1 MQRRHVLASALPAL
15 APLLCTLPAYAQ
27 TPLKI
32 ITTDQPGGGMDALLR
47 PMADKLAQNLGRPVL
62 VENRPGAQGRI
73 GGQAVV
79 SSPADGNTLL
89 ATVQAGIVINPQ
101 AYSSWPYDTRT
112 ALLPVTDL
120 GRGSLL
126 LLTPGSAPFSDF
138 AGLVQ
143 WLKGQPRGSVSY
155 GTYGL
160 GTISHFGGVLLSQSL
175 GLDMTPVHYKA
186 SGDQVKDLAGGQV
199 SWGWGPAAGA
209 IAQLVKAGRLKALAY
224 LGPQRLPAFPDV
236 PTIRELGHTS
246 VEMDGWIGVFA
257 PKGTPADVAAR
268 QQQEIAKVLALP
280 AIREM
285 YLNFGFAPG
294 GGTPAEFA
302 QLVQADWQRFGGTIR
317 QIGYK
322 PD

>member
-1 MQRRHVLASALPAL
+1 MQRRHVLACALPAI
-15 APLLCTLPAYAQ
+15 APWLTPLPAQAQ
-27 TPLKI
+27 VPLKI

-79 SSPADGNTLL
+79 GSPPDGNTLL

-101 AYSSWPYDTRT
+101 AYASWPYDTRT
-112 ALLPVTDL
+112 DLVPVTDL

-126 LLTPGSAPFSDF
+126 LLVPGKTPANDF
-138 AGLVQ
+138 AGLAA
-143 WLKGQPRGSVSY
+143 WLKAQPAGSVSY

-160 GTISHFGGVLLSQSL
+160 GTISHFGGVLLSQAL
-175 GLDMTPVHYKA
+175 GLEMTPVHYKA
-186 SGDQVKDLAGGQV
+186 SGDQVKDLVGGQV
-199 SWGWGPAAGA
+199 AWGWGPAAGS

-236 PTIRELGHTS
+236 PTIRELGHAS
-246 VEMDGWIGVFA
+246 VELDGWIGVFA
-257 PKGTPADVAAR
+257 PRGTPAETVAR
-268 QQQEIAKVLALP
+268 QQQDIAKVLALP

-302 QLVQADWQRFGGTIR
+302 QLVQADWQRFGASIR

>member
-1 MQRRHVLASALPAL
+1 MQRRPILACALPLL
-15 APLLCTLPAYAQ
+15 APMLARAQ
-27 TPLKI
+27 VPLKI
-32 ITTDQPGGGMDALLR
+32 VTTDQPGGGMDALLR
-47 PMADKLAQNLGRPVL
+47 PMADKLAQALGRPVL

-79 SSPADGNTLL
+79 ASPPDGNTLL
-89 ATVQAGIVINPQ
+89 VTVQAGIVINPQ
-101 AYSSWPYDTRT
+101 AYGSWPYDTRT
-112 ALLPVTDL
+112 DLVPVTDL

-126 LLTPGSAPFSDF
+126 LLAPGTAPFTDF

-143 WLKGQPRGSVSY
+143 WLKAQPAGSVSY

-160 GTISHFGGVLLSQSL
+160 GTISHFGGVLLARSL

-236 PTIRELGHTS
+236 PTIRELGHAS

-257 PKGTPADVAAR
+257 PRGTPADTVAR
-268 QQQEIAKVLALP
+268 QQQDIAQVLARP

-285 YLNFGFAPG
+285 YLNLGFNPG
-294 GGTPAEFA
+294 GAPPAEFA
-302 QLVQADWQRFGGTIR
+302 QLLRADWQRFGTAIR
-317 QIGYK
+317 SIGYK

>member
-1 MQRRHVLASALPAL
+1 MQRRHLLACALPVLAPTL
-15 APLLCTLPAYAQ
+15 ARAQ
-27 TPLKI
+27 TPLRI

-47 PMADKLAQNLGRPVL
+47 PMADRLAQNLGRPVL

-73 GGQAVV
+73 GGQAAVA
-79 SSPADGNTLL
+79 SPPDGNTLL

-101 AYSSWPYDTRT
+101 AYASWPYDTRRD
-112 ALLPVTDL
+112 LLPVTDM

-126 LLTPGSAPFSDF
+126 LLTPGSAPASDF
-138 AGLVQ
+138 AGFVR
-143 WLKGQPRGSVSY
+143 WLKTQPAGSVSY

-160 GTISHFGGVLLSQSL
+160 GTISHFGGVLLAQSL

-199 SWGWGPAAGA
+199 AWGWGPAAGA

-236 PTIRELGHTS
+236 PTIRELGHAG

-257 PKGTPADVAAR
+257 PRGTPAEAVAR
-268 QQQEIAKVLALP
+268 HQQEIAKVLALP

-285 YLNFGFAPG
+285 YLGFGFTPG

-302 QLVQADWQRFGGTIR
+302 QLVQADWQRFGASIR

>member
-1 MQRRHVLASALPAL
+1 MQRRHLLATALPLL
-15 APLLCTLPAYAQ
+15 APLIAQAQ

-47 PMADKLAQNLGRPVL
+47 PMADKLAQALARPVL

-79 SSPADGNTLL
+79 ASPPDGNTLL

-101 AYSSWPYDTRT
+101 AYPNWPYDTR
-112 ALLPVTDL
+112 ADLVPVTDL

-126 LLTPGSAPFSDF
+126 LLTPGSAPFTDF
-138 AGLVQ
+138 AGFVQ
-143 WLKGQPRGSVSY
+143 WLKARPTGSVSY

-160 GTISHFGGVLLSQSL
+160 GTISHFGGVLLARSL
-175 GLDMTPVHYKA
+175 GLDMTAVHYKA

-199 SWGWGPAAGA
+199 AWGWGPAAGA

-236 PTIRELGHTS
+236 PTIRELGHAN

-257 PKGTPADVAAR
+257 PRGTPADTVAR
-268 QQQEIAKVLALP
+268 QQQEIAKVLAQP

-285 YLNFGFAPG
+285 YLNLGFAPG
-294 GGTPAEFA
+294 GAAPAEFA
-302 QLVQADWQRFGGTIR
+302 QLLRADWQRFGETIR
-317 QIGYK
+317 SIGYK